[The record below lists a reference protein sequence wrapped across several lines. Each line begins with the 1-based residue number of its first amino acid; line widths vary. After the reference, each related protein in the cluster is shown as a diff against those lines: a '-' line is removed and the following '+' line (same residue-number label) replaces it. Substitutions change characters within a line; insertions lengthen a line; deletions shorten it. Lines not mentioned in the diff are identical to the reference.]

1 MENINLL
8 YILIIVLFSS
18 LLGLLAYLV
27 ANKLKKGKYDE
38 KNHRI
43 LLEDIRRSF
52 ESQLYSINDRLIQ
65 NEERWKDVNHLLV
78 GQQYHSVDGELSE
91 NNKVYLSEFLRANGM
106 RENDLLIEN
115 RLIFVLTP
123 FHDRFAEDYAVIKKS
138 CEDAGFICIRG
149 DEQYFKGDIFPEMLK
164 YIVKARLVI
173 ANINGRNANVYYE
186 LGIAQALDKP
196 VLLISGNPEDLA
208 IDIKSK
214 RFLIYTNFEELK
226 IKLKEEL
233 KIIKA
238 R

>member
-1 MENINLL
+1 MENANLL

-18 LLGLLAYLV
+18 ILGLIAYLL
-27 ANKLKKGKYDE
+27 AGKLKKGKYDE
-38 KNHRI
+38 KNHKI

-52 ESQLYSINDRLIQ
+52 ETQLYSINDRLIQ

-78 GQQYHSVDGELSE
+78 GQEYPISENELSE
-91 NNKVYLSEFLRANGM
+91 KSKVYLSEFLKANGI
-106 RENDLLIEN
+106 RENDLLIES

-138 CEDAGFICIRG
+138 CQDAGFVCVRG
-149 DEQYFKGDIFPEMLK
+149 DEEYFKGDIFPEMLK

-173 ANINGRNANVYYE
+173 ANINGRNPNVYYE

-196 VLLISGNPEDLA
+196 VLLISGDPNGLS

-214 RFLIYTNFEELK
+214 RFLIYKDFEDLKTKLNDELR
-226 IKLKEEL
+226 
-233 KIIKA
+233 IIKV